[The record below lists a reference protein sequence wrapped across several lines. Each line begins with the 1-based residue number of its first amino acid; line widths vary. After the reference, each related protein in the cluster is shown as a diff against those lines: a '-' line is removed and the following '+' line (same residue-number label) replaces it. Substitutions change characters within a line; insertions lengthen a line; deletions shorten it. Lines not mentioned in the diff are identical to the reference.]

1 MSYCMRC
8 GKQTDNEDFICDEC
22 RRKEGAVSDTAVQDI
37 PAQASDGGADAAA
50 NGRQGAEF
58 QSAAD
63 NRPQAGWQP
72 RAAAGQPY
80 YNSPYG
86 SVPNTPWAAPYVL
99 NGVQP
104 AMAWPVDRSG
114 LPLNKCGLVGMI
126 FSLAGLFCWIGML
139 ILVVAF
145 VASNPEAFEAPYY
158 QPPESELMVFG
169 MAAFFLLV
177 GAFAFAITGI
187 SLSGV
192 GLARYRRY
200 RAVGFAIAG
209 LVIGIIILLI
219 TLSMFGLIFS

>member
-22 RRKEGAVSDTAVQDI
+22 RRKEGAVSGAAGQDA

-86 SVPNTPWAAPYVL
+86 SVPNTPWAAPYVPPEPIA
-99 NGVQP
+99 P
-104 AMAWPVDRSG
+104 ADRSQ
-114 LPLNKCGLVGMI
+114 LPLNKCGLIGMI

-145 VASNPEAFEAPYY
+145 VASNPEAFETPYY

-177 GAFAFAITGI
+177 ARLPLQLRVYPFQA
-187 SLSGV
+187 SGW
-192 GLARYRRY
+192 ARYRRY
-200 RAVGFAIAG
+200 RAVGLRSPG
-209 LVIGIIILLI
+209 
-219 TLSMFGLIFS
+219 S